1 MIGMPASKI
10 SETVMTRLSLAI
22 QRNRL
27 FAAAFVILLV
37 GGFASF
43 LPQLQFDNSSDA
55 FFKKDDP
62 TLLAYQ
68 RFKEQYETDEYS
80 LIILDID
87 EQWTAEMVASV
98 EQLVSRLSTLDH
110 VVDVTALTNVRHIR
124 GDDYA
129 LDVSEFLEG
138 VRDAGTLQQRKTEA
152 ITHPYY
158 SGLFVTDD
166 GRHLGIL
173 VETEIIPGEIDYKIV
188 LTDEI
193 RALLREEPYASWNGT
208 AVGAPI
214 LDADVRTIVSAESA
228 LFGGIVFAVVGIGFW
243 LLFRGFMG
251 VLLPLLIA
259 TLSIISAFGI
269 KALIGAPVTL
279 LTPIIPS
286 FLISVGIG
294 STIFLLTAF
303 KNARTAGLETGDAVT
318 RAMTEAGPPATLA
331 ILTTSAALL
340 SFYTSQIRPVME
352 VGVVMGL
359 SLLISLILT
368 LVMVPLV
375 LSSTRAGGI
384 RTEKKKDASRGF
396 PLVWLAALATFSTRH
411 SVSVLV
417 GAALVLGLAAFGLK
431 DLRTDYY
438 YLGNFKSDVQI
449 RQDYARVDA
458 TLPASSVIE
467 VLIDAGHM
475 DAFKQPELLR
485 RLALLQDAINERSN
499 IPAKSYSLADVVRE
513 IGQALHDGDPNHYR
527 IPDSSAAVSQYL
539 MLFESSGS
547 DELSKLTRFDY
558 DVARLTVR
566 VPTLPDQDYVG
577 LMHVIQTEAERLF
590 GSATPAMREGSE
602 VSPESAPL
610 AAVEITGLVPMWQQI
625 SSYLISSQ
633 INSILLSFAVITI
646 ILIFAFRSATLG
658 LLMALVNASV
668 VVLVLG
674 FMGWAGIMLDPY
686 VILVASIAFGIMNDD
701 TIHFVSR
708 VRTRLASGASLS
720 DAIHDAFMTAGQAM
734 LYTTIVLVISFS
746 AYLLSDVASLA
757 RFGLLV
763 AMTLLLGLVIELLL
777 TPAILVRLHRYG
789 LLRGVSAGSPPHVT
803 AGVHSGSS

>member
-1 MIGMPASKI
+1 MSGTRAAKF
-10 SETVMTRLSLAI
+10 SESIMTWLSLTI

-27 FAAAFVILLV
+27 LAAAFVILIV
-37 GGFASF
+37 GTFASF
-43 LPQLQFDNSSDA
+43 LPQLQFDNSADA
-55 FFKKDDP
+55 FFNKNDP
-62 TLLAYQ
+62 TLLGYQ

-80 LIILDID
+80 LILLDIG
-87 EQWTAEMVASV
+87 EQWTAEMVESV
-98 EQLVSRLSTLDH
+98 ERLVSRLSTLDH

-124 GDDYA
+124 GDEYA
-129 LDVSEFLEG
+129 LDISKFLQG
-138 VRDAGTLQQRKTEA
+138 VRDDGTIQQRKAEA
-152 ITHPYY
+152 ILHPYY
-158 SGLFVTDD
+158 SGLFVTAD

-173 VETEIIPGEIDYKIV
+173 VETEIIAGEIEYKIV
-188 LTDEI
+188 LTNQI
-193 RALLREEPYASWNGT
+193 RALLREEPYASWNAT

-214 LDADVRTIVSAESA
+214 LDADVRTIVSTESA

-259 TLSIISAFGI
+259 TLSIVSAFGI

-294 STIFLLTAF
+294 SSIFLLTAY
-303 KNARTAGLETGDAVT
+303 KNARAAGLKSGDAVT
-318 RAMTEAGPPATLA
+318 RSMVDAGPPATLA
-331 ILTTSAALL
+331 ILTTAAALL
-340 SFYTSQIRPVME
+340 SFYASEIRPVME

-359 SLLISLILT
+359 SLLVSLVLT
-368 LVMVPLV
+368 LVMMPLV
-375 LSSTRAGGI
+375 LASTRRDGI
-384 RTEKKKDASRGF
+384 RIEKPKGAGRGF
-396 PLVWLAALATFSTRH
+396 PLGWLAALATFSTRH

-417 GAALVLGLAAFGLK
+417 GAALFLGLAAFGLK

-449 RQDYARVDA
+449 RQDYARVDT

-467 VLIDAGHM
+467 VLIDAGRL

-485 RLALLQDAINERSN
+485 RLASLQDAIKERSD
-499 IPAKSYSLADVVRE
+499 IPAKSYSLADIVRE
-513 IGQALHDGDPNHYR
+513 IGQALHDGDPSQYQ
-527 IPDSSAAVSQYL
+527 IPDSSAAVAQYL

-547 DELSKLTRFDY
+547 DELSNLTTFDY

-566 VPTLPDQDYVG
+566 VPTLPDRDYLG
-577 LMHVIQTEAERLF
+577 LMQLIQTEAEQLF
-590 GSATPAMREGSE
+590 GSAATTMQSAAGDAL
-602 VSPESAPL
+602 ESTT
-610 AAVEITGLVPMWQQI
+610 VVQIEITGLVPLWQRI

-633 INSILLSFAVITI
+633 IKSILLSFAVITI

-708 VRTRLASGASLS
+708 VKTRLASGALLN

-746 AYLLSDVASLA
+746 AYLLSDVASLM

-763 AMTLLLGLVIELLL
+763 ALTLLLGLLIELLL
-777 TPAILVRLHRYG
+777 TPAILVQLHRYR
-789 LLRGVSAGSPPHVT
+789 LLRGVSVDYPSPAA
-803 AGVHSGSS
+803 AGVHPESG